1 MLNGDVMPNYYGT
14 FQLDHSKIKK
24 IYDMSGSELGKE
36 LLKDIKI
43 LMKENHTPEQALGE
57 VLLDYSFIFDYDS
70 NKAKE
75 ALREI
80 SLTSELKEASEK
92 LINLIENK

>member
-1 MLNGDVMPNYYGT
+1 MLNVDVMPDYYGT
-14 FQLDHSKIKK
+14 LQLNHSEINR

-36 LLKDIKI
+36 LLKYIKV

-57 VLLDYSFIFDYDS
+57 VLLDYSFILDYDS

-75 ALREI
+75 VLNEI
-80 SLTSELKEASEK
+80 SLTSELKDVSKK
-92 LINLIENK
+92 LIDLIEKQ

>member
-1 MLNGDVMPNYYGT
+1 MLNGDVMPDYYRT
-14 FQLDHSKIKK
+14 LQLNHSEIKR

-36 LLKDIKI
+36 LLKYIKV

-57 VLLDYSFIFDYDS
+57 VLLDYSFILDYDS

-75 ALREI
+75 VLNEI
-80 SLTSELKEASEK
+80 SLTSELKDASKK
-92 LINLIENK
+92 LIDLIEKQ